1 MRCLRVEDGIRN
13 EQIED
18 DYFLSKSFYGKS
30 KMDEDFLLILT
41 IFKDENV
48 DITFTVR
55 SKEQSLTNM
64 IMRKVK

>member
-1 MRCLRVEDGIRN
+1 
-13 EQIED
+13 
-18 DYFLSKSFYGKS
+18 
-30 KMDEDFLLILT
+30 MDEDFLLILT